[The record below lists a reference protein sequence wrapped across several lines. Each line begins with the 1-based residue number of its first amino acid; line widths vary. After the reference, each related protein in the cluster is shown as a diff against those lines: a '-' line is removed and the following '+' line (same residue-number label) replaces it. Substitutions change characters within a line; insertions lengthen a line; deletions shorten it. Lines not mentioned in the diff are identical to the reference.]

1 MTICGLNQFSLAVA
15 EDEGLLDAHG
25 VDELGG
31 VVGEVVE
38 VVGIGAGTLAVA
50 AMIGRPD
57 VAVGEE
63 FFDEPGVVDGHG
75 GGAGWRDGG

>member
-1 MTICGLNQFSLAVA
+1 
-15 EDEGLLDAHG
+15 
-25 VDELGG
+25 
-31 VVGEVVE
+31 
-38 VVGIGAGTLAVA
+38 VA

-63 FFDEPGVVDGHG
+63 FFDERGVVDGHG